1 MNINCWLANV
11 QVEKVFGK
19 MVHSEEALYGM
30 SCFAQKKKPDW
41 AAFHNNSNNEDKAKL

>member
-1 MNINCWLANV
+1 MGWP

-41 AAFHNNSNNEDKAKL
+41 AAFHNNSNNGKDKAKL